1 MCTPQR
7 SCNCRLM
14 HTSHA
19 CVGCCHSVWS
29 SMLGLLRGLGPGRGG
44 LMEGDCFDWRAWTKE
59 KLANFGSRSRQR
71 KRTEEIMHCCVDS
84 EIVSYKTRY
93 TRLACKACVCLS
105 NKLLPCNC
113 CLHKW
118 KSLNA
123 HCVSRE
129 IYTAGRCSWTRSRP
143 LLPVCRTC
151 STSATTSAS
160 KPCWPPQHLTRL
172 EHIMHCCCCCCS
184 SCCACCCC

>member
-7 SCNCRLM
+7 ACNCRLM
-14 HTSHA
+14 HISHA
-19 CVGCCHSVWS
+19 CVGRRHSVWS
-29 SMLGLLRGLGPGRGG
+29 SMLGLLRGLGAGG
-44 LMEGDCFDWRAWTKE
+44 GVMEGDCFDWHASTKE
-59 KLANFGSRSRQR
+59 KLANFGSKSRER
-71 KRTEEIMHCCVDS
+71 KRTEEITHCCVDS
-84 EIVSYKTRY
+84 EIVSYKTQY
-93 TRLACKACVCLS
+93 TTLACKACVCLS
-105 NKLLPCNC
+105 NKPLPCNC

-129 IYTAGRCSWTRSRP
+129 ICTAGRCSWTRSRL

-160 KPCWPPQHLTRL
+160 KPCSSPHHLKQL
-172 EHIMHCCCCCCS
+172 AELSLSIFYNC
-184 SCCACCCC
+184 